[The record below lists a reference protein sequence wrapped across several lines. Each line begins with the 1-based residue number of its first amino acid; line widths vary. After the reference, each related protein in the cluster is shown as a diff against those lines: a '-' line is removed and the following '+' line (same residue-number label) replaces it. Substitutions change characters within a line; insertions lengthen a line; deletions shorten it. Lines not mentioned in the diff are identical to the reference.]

1 MKTRGKPLAEG
12 ANRSKETRR
21 NFSTKE
27 QAAGKILEYLKTRS
41 KPFERNQRISNEGA
55 YRSEETREF
64 RNRLESLK
72 ARGKPLERN

>member
-1 MKTRGKPLAEG
+1 M
-12 ANRSKETRR
+12 
-21 NFSTKE
+21 
-27 QAAGKILEYLKTRS
+27 LEYLKTRS
-41 KPFERNQRISNEGA
+41 KPFERNQRISKEGA